1 MVVKRWTLDMGTLLK
16 YVKSGWYFLGM
27 KNKHNRSNI
36 CKPFND
42 ATPMNRKS
50 PKSTGMGILDNIGAM
65 KTDNPMRIIITIKML
80 LNIEQIIYILHKGLS
95 LYYVRV

>member
-1 MVVKRWTLDMGTLLK
+1 MGTLLK

-36 CKPFND
+36 CKPFKE

-65 KTDNPMRIIITIKML
+65 KTDNPMRNQRKSLVKCILMKL
-80 LNIEQIIYILHKGLS
+80 RIE
-95 LYYVRV
+95 

>member
-1 MVVKRWTLDMGTLLK
+1 MSLTIHNPASESNWMVVKRWTLDMGTLLK

-36 CKPFND
+36 CKPFNE

-65 KTDNPMRIIITIKML
+65 KTDNPMRII
-80 LNIEQIIYILHKGLS
+80 LS
-95 LYYVRV
+95 L